1 MAQKVLFDTDP
12 GCDDAVMLAM
22 ALGSPAIDIV
32 GLSTVCGNTTVE
44 NTTRNALAILEYFE
58 AGDVPVA
65 KGCHRPI
72 ETDLTTAE
80 QIHGENGIRGSL
92 SNPDTEPI
100 DTHGA
105 DFIVEQAREHGEDLI
120 IAAVGPLPNL
130 AIALAKE
137 PALPTM
143 VDDIYVMGGAAFTV
157 GNTTP
162 VAEANFHN
170 DPVAASRVVQDGA
183 PKLVGLDVTNNA
195 TVSTDRIAAYQDT
208 GGRKST
214 IADWIEYYPD
224 EILESR
230 ESTAPPIH
238 DAAVVADIVDDVLRF
253 EEYHCAVETNDG
265 PTKGANVC
273 DKHGTLEAGP
283 NTKVAV
289 DIDTA
294 RYRELLHDSINTL
307 V

>member
-1 MAQKVLFDTDP
+1 MTQKVLFDTDP

-22 ALGSPAIDIV
+22 ALGSPAIDVV

-44 NTTRNALAILEYFE
+44 NTTRNALAILEFFE
-58 AGDVPVA
+58 AEDVPVA

-72 ETDLTTAE
+72 ETNLTTAE
-80 QIHGENGIRGSL
+80 HIHGENGIRGSL
-92 SNPDTEPI
+92 PDPPKEPI

-105 DFIVEQAREHGEDLI
+105 DFIVEQARKHGEDLI

-170 DPVAASRVVQDGA
+170 DPVAASRVVQDGN
-183 PKLVGLDVTNNA
+183 PKLVGLDVTNHA
-195 TVSTDRIAAYQDT
+195 TVSTDRIAEYRDT
-208 GGRKST
+208 GGLKAT

-224 EILESR
+224 GVLESR
-230 ESTAPPIH
+230 ESTVPPVH
-238 DAAVVADIVDDVLRF
+238 DAAVVADIIDDVLAF
-253 EEYHCAVETNDG
+253 EQYHCDVETNDG
-265 PTKGANVC
+265 PAKGAVIC
-273 DKHGTLEAGP
+273 DKHGTLEADP
-283 NTKVAV
+283 NARVAV

-294 RYRELLHDSINTL
+294 RYRELLHDSIETL